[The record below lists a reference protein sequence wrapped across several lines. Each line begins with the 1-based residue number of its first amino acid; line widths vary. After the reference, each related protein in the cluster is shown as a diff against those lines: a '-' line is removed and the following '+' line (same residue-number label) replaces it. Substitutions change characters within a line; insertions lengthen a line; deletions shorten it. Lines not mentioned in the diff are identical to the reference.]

1 MSVCE
6 CTQIHTYGI
15 SAREIKNKNK
25 IQTSS
30 IAADVAATTW
40 FFCYSCVRLFGWSFF
55 SLRTFRMYACECII
69 WVHLCMHVCVY
80 LTKIIKI
87 LCMLLHPK
95 IAYLT
100 FNIHFIYHV
109 YTITRSLNYINFEPW
124 ILFLYYYCYFCI
136 IFFLL
141 SLQFCSF
148 AHLLFTHDFTH
159 NYNEQTHTT
168 TAVRMLA
175 LPDSAT
181 AAVAGV
187 NLTCKTTRHSKNDSF

>member
-1 MSVCE
+1 MIFLLFVRASLWLVIFLVTDIPNVCVWV
-6 CTQIHTYGI
+6 HYMG
-15 SAREIKNKNK
+15 AFVY
-25 IQTSS
+25 
-30 IAADVAATTW
+30 A
-40 FFCYSCVRLFGWSFF
+40 CVRLSYKNHKN
-55 SLRTFRMYACECII
+55 T
-69 WVHLCMHVCVY
+69 
-80 LTKIIKI
+80 
-87 LCMLLHPK
+87 LHAATPK